1 MTLAEEMQTL
11 GLRARAAARLLAKA
25 SPEAKSRALLHLADL
40 LQTHQQA
47 ILAANTADVEAA
59 RQAGQDAPRLDR
71 LTLTP
76 AIMEEMRAACRHVA
90 ALPDP
95 VGATE
100 RQWQRPN
107 GLLVGR
113 MRVPLG
119 VIAMVYEARPN
130 VTIDAAILCLKA
142 GNAVILRGGSEAL
155 GSNKALAAL
164 LQQALLAAGFPP
176 TQSSWWPCPDTRPS
190 PPSASWTPILT

>member
-1 MTLAEEMQTL
+1 M
-11 GLRARAAARLLAKA
+11 LAKA

-155 GSNKALAAL
+155 GSNKALAAP
-164 LQQALLAAGFPP
+164 AAAGPP
-176 TQSSWWPCPDTRPS
+176 CGGASRRRSPAGGRARTRGRHRPLQ
-190 PPSASWTPILT
+190 AGRLY

>member
-130 VTIDAAILCLKA
+130 VTIDAATHPIHPGLRR
-142 GNAVILRGGSEAL
+142 AVPEKRQRRDPARGQRSSG
-155 GSNKALAAL
+155 
-164 LQQALLAAGFPP
+164 LQ
-176 TQSSWWPCPDTRPS
+176 
-190 PPSASWTPILT
+190 